1 MEDLECQIKTNVSL
15 KLLRQSVGEWEE
27 KVELEG
33 KLGKK
38 RELRTFVKTG
48 AAKHSQNSA
57 VMGCLESRT
66 REVTETLL
74 CLEVGT
80 NVHTLTY

>member
-1 MEDLECQIKTNVSL
+1 MGRKGGIGRQI
-15 KLLRQSVGEWEE
+15 REE
-27 KVELEG
+27 AGIENLCE
-33 KLGKK
+33 
-38 RELRTFVKTG
+38 ETG

-57 VMGCLESRT
+57 VMGCPESRT